1 LGYKYRGKNQWL
13 YFLSFEP
20 GYYPF
25 NLSFDEVQR
34 MTEYMNDLERAL
46 KYYVEAGIAVS
57 FDNGNINKNKKT
69 WSFGEKPLPFTAFQF
84 GNLIISDDELLQ
96 ELANV
101 PKGKMYLE
109 VDISPMG
116 VSVGDKKYDR
126 PANPVMCLIADA
138 KSEMIIKCE
147 MKEPGTDPIVELA
160 EEIVGFIFAYGAPK
174 EIQVT
179 NVIVESGLEQIC
191 DVCKIKLR
199 RVKKLKALEY
209 FKTGMKRYM

>member
-1 LGYKYRGKNQWL
+1 M